1 MSVSPTDVNHV
12 SRNFTHSLLKLE
24 RIEMYSD
31 HQLIVICSQVLFQ
44 IYQVQN
50 PFIVIKWLAW
60 QTDSQYMGVVVCVLL
75 TDVMV
80 SNLIHSRKCP
90 CLYVTETKL

>member
-1 MSVSPTDVNHV
+1 MSFSPTDVSHV
-12 SRNFTHSLLKLE
+12 SRNFKHSLLKIE

-31 HQLIVICSQVLFQ
+31 HQLIVTCSPVLFQ
-44 IYQVQN
+44 IYQVKN
-50 PFIVIKWLAW
+50 PFPVRKWPAW
-60 QTDSQYMGVVVCVLL
+60 QADSQYMGMAVCILL
-75 TDVMV
+75 TVVMV